1 MAVMVEIKQVTKKFT
16 ETTALDQISLEFEE
30 GKIHGIIGRNGSGKT
45 VLLKCICGFMK
56 PTEGEILV
64 QGKKV
69 VSGKKQNIGIIIEVP
84 GFIEQKSGLKNLEY
98 LYELNHSKNREYL
111 KEVIKRVGLDPD
123 SKKAVGKYS
132 MGMKQRLAIAQAIMD
147 DPPLILLDEPM
158 NGLDNQGVEDIR
170 KVLMDLREQGKTI
183 ILASHSKEDIAILC
197 DSVTELDH
205 GKITHTTITDEK
217 GTVDFEKLNDYNV

>member
-205 GKITHTTITDEK
+205 GRIIHSSRKEEGILEDKNEK
-217 GTVDFEKLNDYNV
+217 